1 MEKVTK
7 GQVAIGLAEEIA
19 VVTIDNPPVNAL
31 SPGVPEAI
39 IAAIAWANDNPQ
51 VRAVVLAGAGNN
63 FVAGADINEFVKM
76 TSGLRDP
83 GNLQPF
89 LRAVEDSR
97 KPVVAAVQGFALG
110 GGLELAMACHYRVAL
125 SNARVGQPEVRLGLI
140 PGAAGTQ
147 RLPRLV
153 GIAKALEMCTTG
165 ESISSQEAHA
175 IGIFDRVFSDDVLKQ
190 SVAFAREKS
199 DQDIV
204 KTRDRCE
211 KLGAL
216 ADSTALFAETRQEIA
231 RKQRAL
237 QAPLAAVEAIEA
249 GLSLNFD
256 EACKNEREIFKRC
269 LFSAQSKA
277 LVHVFLAER
286 EAARISGGSR
296 HLRAAELRR
305 LGVFRSPVFNSR
317 IIADI
322 IDAGFE
328 LLLYDDD
335 HARVDREIFR
345 MKQNY
350 RHSLAVDTLS
360 QSELEQRLER
370 IAPAGTLDELAN
382 VDLLLVP
389 CDGSFSGSADAVGDL
404 GGAGNAYAI
413 LAPLDPAVS
422 VSEAAS
428 SVPERV
434 ARLHFVDLG
443 GSSSLVEIACGSNTG
458 VAAVSTCVRL
468 AKRIGK
474 VPVVTGDCVG
484 LVGDRMFIAYLD
496 EAEKLVEEG
505 ADFDRVDG
513 ALSDFGM
520 RVGPFNAA
528 DSLGLKA
535 VERLR
540 FTMKSN
546 TISQSLLALEDSLRE
561 RHRHGKQSG
570 KGWYDYDRKGRAT
583 SGPEVAELL
592 AAWRARFV
600 NSPRDIPA
608 EEIVERCV
616 FRIVAVGCQILE
628 QGCARSP
635 GDIDTVWI
643 NGYGFPAQLG
653 GPMWYA
659 DVLGLQHVLR
669 RMEHWHVASA
679 VECTISDLLQ
689 TYANEKKKLA
699 DFRTELKG
707 CLALHR

>member
-7 GQVAIGLAEEIA
+7 GLVEIGVAEEIA

-39 IAAIAWANDNPQ
+39 IAAIAWANDNSQ

-125 SNARVGQPEVRLGLI
+125 SNARVGQPEVKLGLI

-165 ESISSQEAHA
+165 ESIPSKEAHA
-175 IGIFDRVFSDDVLKQ
+175 IGIFDRVFSDDILKQ

-204 KTRDRCE
+204 KTRDRCQ
-211 KLGAL
+211 KRGPL
-216 ADSTALFAETRQEIA
+216 ADSTALFAETRKEIA

-256 EACKNEREIFKRC
+256 DACKKEREIFKRC
-269 LFSAQSKA
+269 LFSEQSKA

-296 HLRAAELRR
+296 ELRR
-305 LGVFRSPVFNSR
+305 LGVFRSPLFNSK
-317 IIADI
+317 IVADI
-322 IDAGFE
+322 VDAGFE
-328 LLLYDDD
+328 LLLYDED

-345 MKQNY
+345 IKQNC
-350 RHSLAVDTLS
+350 RDALDIDTLS
-360 QSELEQRLER
+360 ESKLEERLKCIE
-370 IAPAGTLDELAN
+370 PAYTLGELAN
-382 VDLLLVP
+382 ADLLLVP
-389 CDGSFSGSADAVGDL
+389 GADNFSASAGDL
-404 GGAGNAYAI
+404 GGACNAYGI
-413 LAPLDPAVS
+413 LAPLDLSVS
-422 VSEAAS
+422 VSEAPS
-428 SVPERV
+428 SAPERV
-434 ARLHFVDLG
+434 AGLHFVELG
-443 GSSSLVEIACGSNTG
+443 DSSRLVEIACSSKTG

-468 AKRIGK
+468 AKGMGR

-484 LVGDRMFIAYLD
+484 RVGDRAFIAYLD

-505 ADFDRVDG
+505 ADFERVDG

-520 RVGPFNAA
+520 SLGPFTAA
-528 DSLGLKA
+528 DSLGLKT
-535 VERLR
+535 VEQLR
-540 FTMKSN
+540 FTMNSN
-546 TISQSLLALEDSLRE
+546 TISKSLLALEDSLRE
-561 RHRHGKQSG
+561 RHRNGKESG
-570 KGWYDYDRKGRAT
+570 RGWYDYDTKGLAT

-592 AAWRARFV
+592 AAWRAQLL
-600 NSPRDIPA
+600 NSPRDIQA

-616 FRIVAVGCQILE
+616 FRVVAVGCEILE

-643 NGYGFPAQLG
+643 NGYGFPAYLG

-669 RMEHWHVASA
+669 RIEHWHVTSGARYI
-679 VECTISDLLQ
+679 ISDLLR
-689 TYANEKKKLA
+689 TYANENKKLA
-699 DFRTELKG
+699 DFRTELKE
-707 CLALHR
+707 CLALNR